1 MTIEEEFFKAFGI
14 EPKKTRQIVGDD
26 LFFNVIEDEQYP
38 EITDRKYFMLVLLL
52 NKLYTENYQ
61 CASMFTSLTLED
73 LKREILFEC
82 LENKKH
88 LKQQVKALF
97 EGE

>member
-1 MTIEEEFFKAFGI
+1 MTTELEKQFFACFGIKKPIEE
-14 EPKKTRQIVGDD
+14 
-26 LFFNVIEDEQYP
+26 EQYP

-82 LENKKH
+82 LKNKKH

-97 EGE
+97 EVKNNENI